1 MDALFPLSGTR
12 SPALPCPPP
21 SPALK
26 VLFVTGCTPNAV
38 VRGGGRGQFLSN
50 PFTLEDL
57 ARKLRLVAE
66 QAG

>member
-1 MDALFPLSGTR
+1 
-12 SPALPCPPP
+12 LPCPPP